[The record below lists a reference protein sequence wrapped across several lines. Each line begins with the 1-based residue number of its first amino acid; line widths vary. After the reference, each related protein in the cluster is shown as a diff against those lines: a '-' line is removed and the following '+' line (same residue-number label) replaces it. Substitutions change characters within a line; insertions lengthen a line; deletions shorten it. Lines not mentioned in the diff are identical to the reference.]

1 MHCSSG
7 WEDGKCSRKAHD
19 KESGLK
25 IIGRHKRGLTGNSQV
40 IADCINGAT
49 GVITDSE
56 HF

>member
-1 MHCSSG
+1 MHCSCG
-7 WEDGKCSRKAHD
+7 WDDEKYPWKACD
-19 KESGLK
+19 KESWAK
-25 IIGRHKRGLTGNSQV
+25 IIERLKRGLTGNSQV